1 MTSAFAPSPWMDLDE
16 IEVGGLVDP
25 DGFQSNTEVVQGP
38 GALGALGASEEVKG
52 KTQKKVEKI

>member
-38 GALGALGASEEVKG
+38 GALGASEEVTG